1 MTALLLVLWSA
12 LPLYPCGALAAGPVG
27 DPAARERRFADE
39 LFSRRD
45 WYRAATE
52 YLRVLSLD
60 PDSPEAPETSFKAA
74 LCSHR
79 AGRHAEAGA
88 MFAELAARVSST
100 ELQDRCRLY
109 VAAGRYLDG
118 AWEDARTA
126 SALARQASPASAHG
140 DRLAYLEGLSRVQLG
155 EWPAAGAAF
164 DAVPVASAL
173 RPSAVELA
181 ALADRGGRMMDHR
194 PWADAAA
201 SAVVPG
207 LGQILCGYHWDGLSA
222 LALTGASIAIA
233 AEGFHRHSGRLET
246 VGLVLCTIWYPANI
260 LGGANAARRANRATR
275 AALGAEAGRISTLSL
290 E

>member
-1 MTALLLVLWSA
+1 MLLLLLAAAW
-12 LPLYPCGALAAGPVG
+12 PLHARPALAAAPAP
-27 DPAARERRFADE
+27 DPAMRERRFADE
-39 LFSRRD
+39 LFARRD

-60 PDSPEAPETSFKAA
+60 PDSPDAPETSFKAA

-88 MFAELAARVSST
+88 MLTELASRVSST
-100 ELQDRCRLY
+100 ELMDRCRLY
-109 VAAGRYLDG
+109 LAAGRYLDG
-118 AWEDARTA
+118 AWEDARA
-126 SALARQASPASAHG
+126 ACVMARQASPGSVHG
-140 DRLAYLEGLSRVQLG
+140 DRLAYLEGLSRVQLAD
-155 EWPAAGAAF
+155 WAAARAAF
-164 DAVPVASAL
+164 DAVPPSSAL
-173 RPSAVELA
+173 RPTAVELA
-181 ALADRGGRMMDHR
+181 ALADRGARAVDHR
-194 PWADAAA
+194 PWADGAA

-246 VGLVLCTIWYPANI
+246 VGLVLCGIWYPANV
-260 LGGANAARRANRATR
+260 LGGANAARRANRAAR
-275 AALGAEAGRISTLSL
+275 AALGEEAGRRSALSL